1 MPRYPTQQA
10 QKLALAE
17 AMIGGYTDHAG
28 LFPSADVALLQSVR
42 DAYCDATAAQTEA
55 IARAGLATEARQAA
69 VAQMDAVI
77 QRQLK
82 LSQTDNTTSPDN
94 LKYIGWGPRA
104 AARSIEPPGQP
115 MRLESVDEGAGTLL
129 IIEWKRPV
137 RASGGPV
144 RTYIIERRDLTIDKT
159 GDGGVGR
166 GAGRSDKWK
175 QTAISLETRATL
187 KDQPRGTQLEYRV
200 RAINKAGQSEPSNTI
215 AVVL

>member
-10 QKLALAE
+10 RKLALAE
-17 AMIGGYTDHAG
+17 AMIGGYADHAG

-42 DAYCDATAAQTEA
+42 DAYCDATAVQIEA
-55 IARAGLATEARQAA
+55 IARARLATEARQAA
-69 VAQMDAVI
+69 VAQMDAVM

-82 LSQTDNTTSPDN
+82 LSQTDNTANPDN

-115 MRLESVDEGAGTLL
+115 MKLESIDEGAGTLL

-137 RASGGPV
+137 RGSGGPV
-144 RTYIIERRDLTIDKT
+144 KIYIIERRDLTIDET
-159 GDGGVGR
+159 GDGGIGR
-166 GAGRSDKWK
+166 GNKWK
-175 QTAISLETRATL
+175 QTAISLETTASL
-187 KDQPRGTQLEYRV
+187 KDQPRGIQLEYRV
-200 RAINKAGQSEPSNTI
+200 KALNKAGQSEPSNTI